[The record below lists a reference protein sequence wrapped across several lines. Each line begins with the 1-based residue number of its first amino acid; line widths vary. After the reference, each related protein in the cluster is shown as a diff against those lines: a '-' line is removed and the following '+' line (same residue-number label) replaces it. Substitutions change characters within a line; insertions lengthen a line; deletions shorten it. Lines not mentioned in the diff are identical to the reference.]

1 MTCLVEEGEVGEGG
15 EDGEAAEGGEAREGG
30 EAVEKREA
38 GDKREEME
46 GSGDLPVVACGWCSV
61 AAMKPFWEVSKVSK

>member
-1 MTCLVEEGEVGEGG
+1 MTCLVEDGEGGEAG
-15 EDGEAAEGGEAREGG
+15 EDGEAAEGG
-30 EAVEKREA
+30 EA

-46 GSGDLPVVACGWCSV
+46 GSGELPVVACGWCSV